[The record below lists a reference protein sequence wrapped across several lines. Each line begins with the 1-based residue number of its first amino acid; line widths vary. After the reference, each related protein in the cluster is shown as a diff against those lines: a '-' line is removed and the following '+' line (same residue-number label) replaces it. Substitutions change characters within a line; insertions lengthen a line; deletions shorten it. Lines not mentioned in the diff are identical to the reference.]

1 MKYKAGLAL
10 NRKMVFP
17 RFRTINVWGEK
28 SRGGRREEEKRREER
43 EGRSLNTS
51 TARFNVT

>member
-17 RFRTINVWGEK
+17 RFSTINVWGEK